1 MWFEKR
7 GLVTKIKEEYCII
20 LTGEGTYE
28 RIPVPAAGT
37 KIGAEIAYP
46 NFIISSAIKPLLLVA
61 SFLILFFGY
70 TLFRQATLPKAM
82 AYVSLDINPSLEMSV
97 DRNLNV
103 IDVKYFNS
111 DAANLLMQ
119 ENLQGKNLYD
129 ALTVVINKAI
139 KQNYIK
145 TNQVNLIISTVS
157 SSDADANSVDQKAV
171 QQVLE
176 KSIKTD
182 GFTGEVKTYS
192 VTDEFR
198 STAEEKGLSP
208 GKFLIYEQLVKTGN
222 KISIDEVRQNKIGKL
237 VTTYKVD
244 LLPNFK
250 KIRMQK
256 GKSDQEPEVLVDDNG
271 NDVPIS
277 ATYTGNNK
285 SGDVGKDTH
294 PQKNVDQSDTTRKPD
309 LKQDRRTGGQDKNV
323 HGAQEIPKKR
333 KQPEANQFGHR
344 KG

>member
-28 RIPVPAAGT
+28 RIPVPAAGA

-103 IDVKYFNS
+103 IDVKYFNN

-129 ALTVVINKAI
+129 ALTVVIDKAI

-145 TNQVNLIISTVS
+145 TDQDNLIISTVS

-222 KISIDEVRQNKIGKL
+222 KISVDEVRQNKISKL

-256 GKSDQEPEVLVDDNG
+256 GKSDQELEAIVDDNG

-277 ATYTGNNK
+277 AHFAGNNK
-285 SGDVGKDTH
+285 KSDVGKKTT
-294 PQKNVDQSDTTRKPD
+294 PEKNENHYTVSKKPD
-309 LKQDRRTGGQDKNV
+309 NEQDRRAGKQGKNV
-323 HGAQEIPKKR
+323 RGARRNSK
-333 KQPEANQFGHR
+333 
-344 KG
+344 